1 MNILKEIITTI
12 FILLFTTN
20 NIYAQ
25 NISSDYKLRDMEK
38 HKSPKKAAILS
49 IIPGAGQFYTQKYWK
64 IPIIYSALITSAYY
78 INDNN
83 DQYKMYKNTYLN
95 RMNGQD
101 DDIDYTNNELII
113 LKDHYKRNREI
124 SVMLFS
130 LTYLLNI
137 IDASVNAHLFEYEV
151 NENLL
156 IQIRPVKMI
165 DSYHTG
171 IALNIRL

>member
-1 MNILKEIITTI
+1 MNILKGIITAVV
-12 FILLFTTN
+12 ILLFTTN

-25 NISSDYKLRDMEK
+25 IKQ
-38 HKSPKKAAILS
+38 KSPKKAAILS
-49 IIPGAGQFYTQKYWK
+49 IVPGVGQFYTEKYWK

-95 RMNGQD
+95 RMNGHND
-101 DDIDYTNNELII
+101 NLNYTNSELII
-113 LKDHYKRNREI
+113 LKDYYKRNREI

-151 NENLL
+151 NENLS
-156 IQIRPVKMI
+156 IQIEPVKMI
-165 DSYHTG
+165 DTHHAG
-171 IALNIRL
+171 MALNIKL

>member
-1 MNILKEIITTI
+1 LNILKEIITTI

>member
-1 MNILKEIITTI
+1 LNILKGIITTI

-25 NISSDYKLRDMEK
+25 NISSDYKLRNMEK

-49 IIPGAGQFYTQKYWK
+49 IIPGAGQFYTEKYWK

-78 INDNN
+78 INDN
-83 DQYKMYKNTYLN
+83 
-95 RMNGQD
+95 
-101 DDIDYTNNELII
+101 
-113 LKDHYKRNREI
+113 KDHYKRNREI

-151 NENLL
+151 NENLS

-165 DSYHTG
+165 DSHHTG
-171 IALNIRL
+171 IALNIRI

>member
-1 MNILKEIITTI
+1 MNILKGIITTI

-25 NISSDYKLRDMEK
+25 NISSDYKLRNMEK

-49 IIPGAGQFYTQKYWK
+49 IIPGAGQFYTEKYWK

-151 NENLL
+151 NENLS

-171 IALNIRL
+171 IALNIRI

>member
-25 NISSDYKLRDMEK
+25 NISSDYKLRNMEK

-49 IIPGAGQFYTQKYWK
+49 IIPGAGQFYTEKYWK

-95 RMNGQD
+95 RMNGHND
-101 DDIDYTNNELII
+101 NLNYTNSELII
-113 LKDHYKRNREI
+113 LKDYYKRNREI
-124 SVMLFS
+124 SIMLFS

-151 NENLL
+151 NEDISLKL
-156 IQIRPVKMI
+156 EPIMIQNDYYSSLK
-165 DSYHTG
+165 
-171 IALNIRL
+171 LNIQL